1 MRSEL
6 SRVSQLRP
14 PERARWS
21 RPVGRRFRRRPRL
34 HVRVRRTPTWVL
46 VSLALLTV
54 LAATSMLTGGGDGD
68 GSRGDLA
75 GAPEVDVSDLVQP
88 RRPAAEERAGRARRD
103 ESGGDDDAAGVPP
116 RFARYEQVTL
126 RAPTVEPLGVHFTQG
141 RRVGAVPLRPR
152 GTLTANANP
161 EGFDPSLVDE
171 SDDGPEFAVAAPAG
185 RGRPATSAAVISM
198 TAGDWVRAPVSGEVE
213 EVSEYPTADG
223 TDWRLVLSPESRP
236 ELHVTLTGLH
246 DPRVEPGDAVE
257 AGETLAAPRLVTD
270 GVAQVGVEM
279 GPAGAPTAMDVDSA
293 GGGGG

>member
-1 MRSEL
+1 M
-6 SRVSQLRP
+6 
-14 PERARWS
+14 
-21 RPVGRRFRRRPRL
+21 

-46 VSLALLTV
+46 AGLALLTV
-54 LAATSMLTGGGDGD
+54 LAATSMLTGDGDGD
-68 GSRGDLA
+68 GNRGDLA
-75 GAPEVDVSDLVQP
+75 GAPEVDVSGMVQP
-88 RRPAAEERAGRARRD
+88 RRPAAEERADRARRD
-103 ESGGDDDAAGVPP
+103 DPGNDDAAGRPST
-116 RFARYEQVTL
+116 FARYEQVTL
-126 RAPTVEPLGVHFTQG
+126 RSPTAEPLGVHFTQG

-161 EGFDPSLVDE
+161 EGFDTSLVDE

-246 DPRVEPGDAVE
+246 HPRVEPGDAVE
-257 AGETLAAPRLVTD
+257 AGETLAAPRLVAD
-270 GVAQVGVEM
+270 GVAQVAVEM
-279 GPAGAPTAMDVDSA
+279 GPAGAPTTMDVDSA
-293 GGGGG
+293 GGG